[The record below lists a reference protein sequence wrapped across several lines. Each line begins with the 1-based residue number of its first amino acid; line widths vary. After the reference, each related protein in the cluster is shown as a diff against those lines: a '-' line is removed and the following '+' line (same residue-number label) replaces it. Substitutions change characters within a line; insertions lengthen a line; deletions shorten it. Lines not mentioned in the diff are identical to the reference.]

1 MGGERR
7 KNIPALREHSNW
19 EVTEKTGFELRTCSR
34 VNAIINIRIN
44 KGERGGRRRRVAIE
58 RRVVRAEEEAGEATR
73 EMTREGE
80 LNLHTLPIA
89 HCQRVVL
96 GLSCHRY

>member
-1 MGGERR
+1 MITALAPSKIYQEREGEREVEGRKRRKRRKRTVGGERR

-44 KGERGGRRRRVAIE
+44 KGERGGTRRE
-58 RRVVRAEEEAGEATR
+58 
-73 EMTREGE
+73 
-80 LNLHTLPIA
+80 
-89 HCQRVVL
+89 
-96 GLSCHRY
+96 